1 MFTLWEVIDTEQKN
15 EVLMFANSTCI
26 SNLLLR
32 RFQDTAVIRK
42 FLFRNLSYY
51 RVVCNIYQFKGT
63 IMQIENQLINDRSHN
78 FVAIHA

>member
-42 FLFRNLSYY
+42 FLSRNLSYY
-51 RVVCNIYQFKGT
+51 RVVCNIYQFKGAIT
-63 IMQIENQLINDRSHN
+63 QIENQMTNATLT
-78 FVAIHA
+78 